1 MALLKRN
8 DLSTQSVL
16 KGIFCAGALLILS
29 GCADYLNNWDS
40 SSARSGNAHQA
51 NTAIQSAP

>member
-8 DLSTQSVL
+8 NLSPRPL
-16 KGIFCAGALLILS
+16 IKGACCAGALLILS

-51 NTAIQSAP
+51 NTAIQSLP